1 MRITALTAVLAV
13 SGALL
18 AGADA
23 PLTKVQQAEA
33 FHPEVPTPSRTGVE
47 AALAAR
53 VALEAASPFK
63 AVPFRCVGPMGQG
76 GRVVQIAAD
85 ERAPEHWLVAFAT
98 GGLWSTADGGST
110 WTSLFDRAPAAAL
123 GDVAV
128 VWGAPGVPKVIW
140 AGTGEANASRST
152 YDGTGL
158 FKSTDGG
165 KTWQAAGL
173 ADSHRIARIVVDRAN
188 PEVVYVA
195 AQGPLYTEG
204 GQRGVFKTT
213 DGGRTWSQVLKAP
226 ARTGAVDLIQD
237 VKDADTLYA
246 ALWEKD
252 RKPWD
257 FLESGAGSG
266 IFKTTDGGRTWA
278 RLGQGLPEGAVVG
291 RIGLAQSH
299 QDPRKLFA
307 FVDNQTPLPKDEQD
321 PYADPEVL
329 TPAKVEAMTEAEL
342 AKADPKRLDAF
353 LRKQGY
359 DASVTAQEVQARL
372 KAGTLTVKTLL
383 ASLGNAARAIIEAR
397 IVGPELYASEDGG
410 ATWHRTHRDRL
421 EQFTYTY
428 GYYFGQVRVDP
439 ADDRHIYLLGM
450 PAIVSEDGGRTFKG
464 MNGEDWDTVHPDHH
478 ALWIDPRDPGRLVL
492 GNDGGL
498 NVSTNG
504 GRTWRAVKNL
514 PVGQFYAITTDR
526 ADPYRI
532 YGGLQDNGVMTG
544 PAEPLKPGQQKDR
557 WKDIYGGDGGMVQ
570 VDTKT
575 NGTVYTE
582 YQFGSMAR
590 IDGGA
595 PTGIKPK
602 PKLGEAPYRFNWVTP
617 LALSPHSSD
626 ILYTGAQEVLRSLD
640 RGATWTRI
648 SPDLTSNPRQGNVP
662 FGTLTMVVESP
673 KRFGLLYAG
682 TDDGRV
688 WVSRDGGYAW
698 TRCEKGLPADRWV
711 TRLEPSSHA
720 EGTVY
725 ATFSAY
731 RNDTAEAL
739 IFKSTDH
746 GATWTSLRGNLP
758 AENLNVVREDPAN
771 ADLLFAGSD
780 LGVFASLDGGRR
792 WEALGADLPHV
803 PVHDLAIQP
812 KAHDLVVGTHG
823 RSAWV
828 APIGELEALTP
839 AVRAEAAHL
848 FEPAKVEAQAWWKE
862 DRPTWFVTREPKA
875 EAFWFHL
882 AKAGDA
888 TLTLA
893 DAKGVTQRRWTLK
906 GAAGLNRVDWDLQV
920 EPALRKDLPPGR
932 RPFVLAGDYTLTLEA
947 AGKKLT
953 AKVAVAKA
961 KDAPSGEDDDGA
973 ETESGK

>member
-1 MRITALTAVLAV
+1 MRMRALTAILVV

-18 AGADA
+18 AGAEA
-23 PLTKVQQAEA
+23 PLTKVQQREA
-33 FHPEVPTPSRTGVE
+33 FHPLVPTPSRQ
-47 AALAAR
+47 AAIQAFAAR
-53 VALEAASPFK
+53 TALEASSPFK

-76 GRVVQIAAD
+76 GRVVSLAVD
-85 ERAPEHWLVAFAT
+85 DRAPEHWLAAFAT

-110 WTSLFDRAPAAAL
+110 WTPIFDHAPAIAL

-140 AGTGEANASRST
+140 AGTGEANASRSS
-152 YDGTGL
+152 YDGAGL

-173 ADSHRIARIVVDRAN
+173 ADSHRIARIVVDPRN
-188 PEVVYVA
+188 PDTVYVA

-213 DGGRTWSQVLKAP
+213 DGGGTWAQVLPAP

-237 VKDADTLYA
+237 VKDPDTLYA

-266 IFKTTDGGRTWA
+266 VYKTTDGGATWL
-278 RLGQGLPEGAVVG
+278 RLGHGLPKGPTVG
-291 RIGLAQSH
+291 RIGLAQSQ
-299 QDPRKLFA
+299 QDPKKLYA
-307 FVDNQTPLPKDEQD
+307 FVDNQTPRPAAETD
-321 PYADPEVL
+321 PYADPEEL
-329 TPAKVEAMTEAEL
+329 TPAKLATMSEAEVAKL
-342 AKADPKRLDAF
+342 APKRLDDF
-353 LRKQGY
+353 LHEHGY
-359 DASVTAQEVQARL
+359 HASVTAKEVQARM

-383 ASLGNAARAIIEAR
+383 SSLGDAERDLIDAR
-397 IVGPELYASEDGG
+397 IVGPELYATEDGG
-410 ATWHRTHRDRL
+410 ATWHRTHKDRL
-421 EQFTYTY
+421 DQFTYTY

-439 ADDRHIYLLGM
+439 ANDQRVYLLGM

-464 MNGEDWDTVHPDHH
+464 LNGEDWDTVHPDHH
-478 ALWIDPRDPGRLVL
+478 ALWIDPRDSRRLVL

-498 NVSTNG
+498 NISTNG
-504 GRTWRAVKNL
+504 GHTWRAVKNL
-514 PVGQFYAITTDR
+514 PVGQFYSITTDR
-526 ADPYRI
+526 SEPYRI
-532 YGGLQDNGVMTG
+532 YGGLQDNGVMRG

-557 WKDIYGGDGGMVQ
+557 WKAIYGGDGGMVQ

-575 NGTVYTE
+575 NDTVYTE

-590 IDGGA
+590 IDGGS

-602 PKLGEAPYRFNWVTP
+602 PKLGEPPYRFNWVTP
-617 LALSPHSSD
+617 LALSPHSPE
-626 ILYTGAQEVLRSLD
+626 ILYTGAQDVLRSLD
-640 RGATWTRI
+640 RGTTWTRI
-648 SPDLTSNPRQGNVP
+648 SPDLTGQPKTGNVP
-662 FGTLTMVVESP
+662 YGTLTMLAESP

-688 WVSRDGGYAW
+688 WVSRDGGFAW
-698 TRCEKGLPADRWV
+698 TRCQQGLPTDRWV

-731 RNDTAEAL
+731 RNDTAETL
-739 IFKSTDH
+739 IYKSADY
-746 GATWTSLRGNLP
+746 GATWTSLQGNLP

-780 LGVFASLDGGRR
+780 LGLFASLDGGQR

-812 KAHDLVVGTHG
+812 QAHDLVVGTHG

-828 APIGELEALTP
+828 APIGALEGLTP
-839 AVRAEAAHL
+839 AVRAEAVHL
-848 FEPAKVEAQAWWKE
+848 FEPAKVQAQAWWKE

-882 AKAGDA
+882 AQAGDA

-893 DAKGVTQRRWTLK
+893 DAKGAVQRHWSLK
-906 GAAGLNRVDWDLQV
+906 ATAGLNRVDWDLQV
-920 EPALRKDLPPGR
+920 APAARPGLPPGR
-932 RPFVLAGDYTLTLEA
+932 RPFILAGDYTLTLDA
-947 AGKKLT
+947 AGQHLK
-953 AKVAVAKA
+953 AKVEVEKA
-961 KDAPSGEDDDGA
+961 KDAPKEEDGPEA
-973 ETESGK
+973 EAGR